1 MSSSEPSAPQSI
13 QTTNANAT
21 RAGGPSLVRLGL
33 GLMIVNV
40 TTYLAIFAVLNVIL
54 PAQIAVAAGE
64 GGKEAALGVITTLG
78 AIAAMV
84 ASPVW
89 GALSDRHTTR
99 LGRRGAWILAGA
111 AALLV
116 TLNLV
121 GASQALIVIGTGWV
135 LSQLA
140 VNATLM
146 GFSTAIPERVPV
158 ARRGLMSGVVGVA
171 SGLAMAMAAIV
182 GAAFIAAPLTGTM
195 VLSIVALVGAVA
207 YLVIA
212 PEPRDLPA
220 TPAERPALL
229 SSMLT
234 SLRDAPD
241 FRWTWVGRF
250 LVVLGYFLIQSRML
264 YFVESSLHLDVT
276 DAAAVVGQVSAAGGL
291 AMIVGLVVAAPLS
304 DRLGRKPFV
313 YLAGVGIALGLL
325 LMSMASSVGSV
336 TIANAAIGL
345 AFGAFM
351 GVDQALI
358 ADVLPNKED
367 VAKDLGVINLAATIP
382 QTLAPAVGS
391 AILIASGGSYPLL
404 LTVGAVVALCSV
416 YATWRIRGIR

>member
-1 MSSSEPSAPQSI
+1 MGNLGSTGD
-13 QTTNANAT
+13 QTGQAAT
-21 RAGGPSLVRLGL
+21 PTVAEDGGPGMVRLGL
-33 GLMIVNV
+33 GLMLINV

-54 PAQIAVAAGE
+54 PAQIAAGAGE
-64 GGKEAALGVITTLG
+64 SGKEAALGVITTLG

-84 ASPVW
+84 AAPVW
-89 GALSDRHTTR
+89 GALSDRHTSR

-116 TLNLV
+116 TLNVV
-121 GASQALIVIGTGWV
+121 GASQSLVVIGAGWV
-135 LSQLA
+135 LSQSA

-158 ARRGLMSGVVGVA
+158 ARRGLMSGVVGIA
-171 SGLAMAMAAIV
+171 SGLAIALAAIV
-182 GAAFIAAPLTGTM
+182 GAAFISAPLTGTM
-195 VLSIVALVGAVA
+195 VLSILALVGAVA

-212 PEPRDLPA
+212 PEPRSEIL
-220 TPAERPALL
+220 TPTERPAIL
-229 SSMLT
+229 SSMLA
-234 SLRDAPD
+234 SLRDSAD

-250 LVVLGYFLIQSRML
+250 LVVLGYFLIQARLL
-264 YFVESSLHLDVT
+264 YFIQSSLGLDVT
-276 DAAAVVGQVSAAGGL
+276 AAAGVVGQVSAVGGL
-291 AMIVGLVVAAPLS
+291 TLIVGLVVAAPLS
-304 DRLGRKPFV
+304 DRFGRKPFV
-313 YLAGVGIALGLL
+313 YVAGLGIALGLMM
-325 LMSMASSVGSV
+325 MSGAGTASSI

-358 ADVLPNKED
+358 ADVLPNKDD

-391 AILIASGGSYPLL
+391 AILLTSGGSYSLL
-404 LTVGAVVALCSV
+404 LVIGAIIALCSV
-416 YATWRIRGIR
+416 YATWRIRGVR